1 MRPLL
6 SLAVLSFTLGSA
18 PTFAEV
24 GAGSVKPAP
33 KASVEEILRHLETFM
48 PAQDTASPALYVLG
62 PEPRPAALAP
72 VAHTAGESANAQEV
86 PQDTQEGSESVLAE
100 TPEVDQNPTEIDQ
113 NPAEVDDDI
122 DPTSQALEDRLG
134 AIDFET
140 LSRDVQILP
149 MIGKDMAEIDA
160 GFRAAALHDMA
171 RRAMDSHQPA
181 AFRKIMAAYVD
192 SNWQSLTDAETAL
205 NIIAWMPD
213 TAAFLG
219 ARLSAARFVGDQQA
233 ISTED
238 QAFLW
243 KDLRARVIRVGRD
256 DYMQQMLLG
265 MIDTGFTDLAI
276 ETVKRSTA
284 SDHERMAAYLRLIEA
299 DGATMTPAAL
309 GALAAEVDALRS
321 DLHATRYDPNAI
333 ALAYWRSGLAD
344 QAIEALSEETDPA
357 LRLRTHFEML
367 LAAE

>member
-6 SLAVLSFTLGSA
+6 SLAVLSLTLGSA
-18 PTFAEV
+18 PALAEV
-24 GAGSVKPAP
+24 EAGSAAP
-33 KASVEEILRHLETFM
+33 QASVEEILRHLETFM
-48 PAQDTASPALYVLG
+48 PAQDAVSPALYVLG
-62 PEPRPAALAP
+62 PEPRSSVVEPVVQVERDRTTAPEHSQDEQVEDEDGLGETSAPDQDATEIGEVVDPAA
-72 VAHTAGESANAQEV
+72 
-86 PQDTQEGSESVLAE
+86 
-100 TPEVDQNPTEIDQ
+100 
-113 NPAEVDDDI
+113 
-122 DPTSQALEDRLG
+122 QALEDRLG

-171 RRAMDSHQPA
+171 RRAMDSQQPA

-192 SNWQSLTDAETAL
+192 SNWHSLTDAETAL

-219 ARLSAARFVGDQQA
+219 ARLSAARFVGEHRA
-233 ISTED
+233 VSTED

-265 MIDTGFTDLAI
+265 MIETGFIDLAI

-299 DGATMTPAAL
+299 DGATMRPAAL
-309 GALAAEVDALRS
+309 EALAAEVDALRS
-321 DLHATRYDPNAI
+321 DLHATRYDPNVI
-333 ALAYWRSGLAD
+333 ALAYWRSGLTERA
-344 QAIEALSEETDPA
+344 AEALNEETDPA

-367 LAAE
+367 LSSE